1 MSKLTKV
8 MTVLLVVTFTGSM
21 VVGTLGCD
29 EDAIEEFLEEFDID
43 NFIPCGGCGGCGGGC
58 YYEEEVLVVVRPA
71 GTGVWNRG
79 VQVGH
84 EADGWGRRNLQ
95 DARCL
100 GVPDFRGSA
109 GRIAGCLDAHILRA
123 DLFNQTSVSLRA
135 ITLRRPER

>member
-58 YYEEEVLVVVRPA
+58 YYEEEVWW
-71 GTGVWNRG
+71 G
-79 VQVGH
+79 
-84 EADGWGRRNLQ
+84 GWWW
-95 DARCL
+95 
-100 GVPDFRGSA
+100 
-109 GRIAGCLDAHILRA
+109 
-123 DLFNQTSVSLRA
+123 
-135 ITLRRPER
+135 